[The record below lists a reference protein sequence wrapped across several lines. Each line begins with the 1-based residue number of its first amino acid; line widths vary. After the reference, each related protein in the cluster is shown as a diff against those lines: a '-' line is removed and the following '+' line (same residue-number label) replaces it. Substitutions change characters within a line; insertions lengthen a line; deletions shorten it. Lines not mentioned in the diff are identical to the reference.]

1 MYLEVQFLPR
11 IHSQCLI
18 LVRGY
23 QGLLRNTQT
32 HNTGTT
38 SNITISTAAAFIS
51 TTASDSQLPSW

>member
-38 SNITISTAAAFIS
+38 SNITISS
-51 TTASDSQLPSW
+51 SSSSVYHYNGL